1 MGNDLRF
8 EQVSINDP
16 RMNLNNAWE
25 ILKDVMGGILLL
37 KLAGKMTDN
46 DIKKRVSIASA
57 EKHIPNFPAIFNSI
71 LENFEEF
78 STVQELEE
86 FIEEAYQI

>member
-16 RMNLNNAWE
+16 RLELNNWE

-37 KLAGKMTDN
+37 KLAGKMTDK
-46 DIKKRVSIASA
+46 DIKERVVIASA
-57 EKHIPNFPAIFNSI
+57 EKYIPTFPAIFNSI
-71 LENFEEF
+71 LENLEEF

-86 FIEEAYQI
+86 YIEEAYQI